1 MAARRRIPSEQA
13 TQEDDY
19 PSKSCSPVEKSAP
32 PSKLTA
38 LVLTVPGIVIY
49 TYILYTMVSKLVYP
63 GSFSPFASTPKPP
76 QYIDRNT
83 TGGMAIWYRIACG
96 TCM

>member
-1 MAARRRIPSEQA
+1 MERS
-13 TQEDDY
+13 T
-19 PSKSCSPVEKSAP
+19 P

-38 LVLTVPGIVIY
+38 LVLVVPGIVIY

-76 QYIDRNT
+76 PVIDRNT
-83 TGGMAIWYRIACG
+83 TGGMALWY
-96 TCM
+96 